1 MSSQVNFHG
10 GKIYK
15 KSQKTIFGGKEDIY
29 HQHQVNV
36 LRGGLQNNQN
46 NHCITFSKVAVS
58 GVTTSFTIEPTTY
71 NTIRKGDS
79 LLIVNKVNGASQEI
93 TASQSIDGTS
103 TTLHIVSASLAPFET
118 GSYIMWNNK
127 KMNQRIAGGLLL
139 DVEEISNLQYRA
151 LDTVPIPLITGSSN
165 GYIFPVQVWIEV
177 NDYNGTDEA
186 RRESLFLRYTS
197 GTSVKYLALIRNFNY
212 RVNSNSMWI
221 FSLTGVGG
229 NIQPSSIATETL
241 FIESTGAFTNTDF
254 TMKVFTQYQFIGH

>member
-29 HQHQVNV
+29 NQHQVNV

-103 TTLHIVSASLAPFET
+103 TTLHIVSTSLAPFET

-127 KMNQRIAGGLLL
+127 ILNQRIAGGLLL
-139 DVEEISNLQYRA
+139 DVQEITNAQYRG
-151 LDTVPIPLITGSSN
+151 LDSVPIPLITGNSN
-165 GYIFPVQVWIEV
+165 GYIFPVQVWVEV
-177 NDYNGTDEA
+177 NDYNGIAEA
-186 RRESLFLRYTS
+186 IRADLFLRYAS
-197 GTSVKYLALIRNFNY
+197 GSFSQPLASIRNFNY
-212 RVNSNSMWI
+212 RINSNSMWI
-221 FSLTGVGG
+221 FSLIGNGG
-229 NIQPSSIATETL
+229 KIQASSIATETL
-241 FIESTGAFTNTDF
+241 FLESTNAFLNLDF

>member
-139 DVEEISNLQYRA
+139 DVQEITNAQYRA
-151 LDTVPIPLITGSSN
+151 LDTAPIPLITGNSN
-165 GYIFPVQVWIEV
+165 GYIFPVQVWVEV
-177 NDYNGTDEA
+177 NDYNGTTET
-186 RRESLFLRYTS
+186 RRESLFLRYAS
-197 GTSVKYLALIRNFNY
+197 GSFSTPLASIRNFNFNV
-212 RVNSNSMWI
+212 RDNSMWI
-221 FSLTGVGG
+221 FSLIGIGG
-229 NIQPSSIATETL
+229 LIQKISIASETL
-241 FIESTGAFTNTDF
+241 FLESTGGYTNTDF